1 MCELNLSL
9 SELKGRTSA
18 ERFKE
23 YGLLKKEAPEYTNLS
38 QNEKDVLS
46 GLLGTVE
53 LIDQVHFKLENI
65 NNEKYINYLN
75 KGINAGDERAKL
87 TAKLFYAQKS
97 AFSPDREG
105 RQISLFK
112 GDGQPLACAFYPI
125 GLTSNELSDII
136 NKMLDRGEVE
146 KVKKILS
153 SHSVVFRDG
162 DELTAYYYEEYF
174 KEFNILAAKLKSVAS
189 ICKDV
194 PLKNYLLALAEYFI
208 CPADENLLKADTL
221 WVELDSKIEY
231 CVTRESYEDGLTSG
245 LINNRPLYERLTRLG
260 ITVTPKDSIGLR
272 IGIVNAGGTKFIKKL
287 ETLIDVARKNMP
299 LKERYDNGLTN
310 DSGGYQAQ
318 QDVDIVALAG
328 DEGAYRAG
336 VVLAQNLPNN
346 DKLCAGKFN
355 KRKNIFHRQFRSV
368 VNMEVIKTKIS
379 QDQLKFHSTEAEH
392 IATICHEN
400 THSLG
405 PKNKSCGKYTSILEE
420 FKADLGAIAF
430 LNEYVS
436 SGVIDHET
444 AMQIVVSNL
453 SGNFLKAKP
462 SLSQAH
468 RVRSVMYANIL
479 LKAGAIE
486 LDAEQKLVF
495 NYDKVVWESKKILE
509 KIIQIQLNEDVLAA
523 ENFVNETFV
532 WTSEMETVAARAKKA
547 DKVLNGYV
555 KQYIF

>member
-9 SELKGRTSA
+9 SELKNRTSA

-23 YGLLKKEAPEYTNLS
+23 YGLLTKESPEYRNLS
-38 QNEKDVLS
+38 QNEKDVLW

-65 NNEKYINYLN
+65 NNEKYINYLS
-75 KGINAGDERAKL
+75 KGIKNGDERAVL

-105 RQISLFK
+105 KQISLFK
-112 GDGQPLACAFYPI
+112 GDSQPLACAFYPNDLANI
-125 GLTSNELSDII
+125 ELVDII
-136 NKMLDRGEVE
+136 NKMLDRGKVE
-146 KVKKILS
+146 KVKKVLS
-153 SHSVVFRDG
+153 SHTVVLRDN
-162 DELTAYYYEEYF
+162 DELVGYYYEEYF
-174 KEFNILAAKLKSVAS
+174 NEFKTLAEKLTSVAGVS
-189 ICKDV
+189 KDLS
-194 PLKNYLLALAEYFI
+194 LKNYLLALAKYFSY
-208 CPADENLLKADTL
+208 PTDENLLKADTL
-221 WVELDSKIEY
+221 WVELNSKIEY
-231 CVTRESYEDGLTSG
+231 CVTRESYEDCLTSG
-245 LINNRPLYERLTRLG
+245 LINNKPLYERLTKLG
-260 ITVTPKDSIGLR
+260 VIVAPKDSIGLR
-272 IGIVNAGGTKFIKKL
+272 IGIVNTDGTKFIKKL
-287 ETLIDVARKNMP
+287 GTLIDVARENMP
-299 LKERYDNGLTN
+299 QKKHYYNSLTSES
-310 DSGGYQAQ
+310 SGFQAQ

-346 DKLCAGKFN
+346 DKLCAGKYN

-368 VNMEVIKTKIS
+368 VNMDVIKTKIS
-379 QDQLKFHSTEAEH
+379 QQQLKFYSTEAEH

-405 PKNKSCGKYTSILEE
+405 PKNKSCGKFTSILEE

-436 SGVIDHET
+436 SGVINFDT

-462 SLSQAH
+462 NLSQAH

-479 LKAGAIE
+479 LKAGAIK

-495 NYDKVVWESKKILE
+495 NYEKIVHESKKILE
-509 KIIQIQLNEDVLAA
+509 KIVNIQINEDVLAA
-523 ENFVNETFV
+523 EKFVDETFV
-532 WTSEMETVAARAKKA
+532 WTSEMEAIASRVKKA